1 MTIDCPSDC
10 AYLRE
15 ARQRERPAPIAT
27 DQLPNQDVRVT
38 EQFIDE
44 HRPLL
49 TWVGLALAQ
58 AMTRAKAVDRDAREA
73 LEALIQTYRTLQS
86 GLIYE
91 TRPTNPYAAAI
102 QAALKQSIEDVSK
115 RLEEK
120 LGMRTLRDKD
130 VLGVLVYLQWLEIRC
145 DNGRR
150 RGRAFYDFLYAVMD
164 QPVHDTAHNP
174 AHSQLQI

>member
-10 AYLRE
+10 AYLIE
-15 ARQRERPAPIAT
+15 ARLRERPVPVSPRP
-27 DQLPNQDVRVT
+27 LPNQDVRVT

-44 HRPLL
+44 HRSLL

-58 AMTRAKAVDRDAREA
+58 AMTQARAVDRDASEA
-73 LEALIQTYRTLQS
+73 LEALIKTYRTLQS

-102 QAALKQSIEDVSK
+102 QAALKQSIEDVSQ
-115 RLEEK
+115 RLAK
-120 LGMRTLRDKD
+120 KSGMQMLRDKD
-130 VLGVLVYLQWLEIRC
+130 VLGVLVYLQWLAIRC

-150 RGRAFYDFLYAVMD
+150 RGRAFYDFLNSVM
-164 QPVHDTAHNP
+164 NEP
-174 AHSQLQI
+174 AHSPAQSALQL